1 MLSENGPISAIG
13 SGYVE
18 TVQRQEPQTRTDERE
33 PGTVETAFSTA
44 SVELEYGSNIDA
56 PRPRPT
62 VQGAE
67 TSMVVPETEPSPSTQ
82 PSIGVPSTFSTF
94 LPGVTSDRQQTEN
107 RLKRKRKHDCHK

>member
-13 SGYVE
+13 SGNVA
-18 TVQRQEPQTRTDERE
+18 TVQRLEPQPRTDERQ

-44 SVELEYGSNIDA
+44 SVELEYGSDIDA
-56 PRPRPT
+56 PRPRPA

-67 TSMVVPETEPSPSTQ
+67 TSMVVPSTQ